1 MKNMKKLKIII
12 IFLVWVLA
20 GTLLINKN
28 ISISSPLG
36 TDNQKKL
43 IQRENKYG
51 KIEEIDKILDQYFFE
66 PEKID
71 KQKQIDEATKAY
83 VDSIDDPYTS
93 YLDQEQS
100 SWLEVSLKWEN
111 DFEGIGVYINKK
123 EYYIQ
128 IEELIKNGP
137 AFKAGLL
144 PLDRIVQIDDT
155 IVKDITIDEATKLL
169 KWPSGSKVIVVV
181 ERIDKETHKDLLKIE
196 IEREKINL
204 LSVNTKIFNI
214 WVNQNI
220 LYAEFL
226 VIGEETENIFKQKLK
241 EIDLKSIQ
249 WVIIDL
255 RGNWWW
261 LMSVA
266 WEIMSHFIPKGDKL
280 LSAKYKSFNDSIVYS
295 EWYWDLENLPIIILI
310 DGYSAS
316 ASEIIALWLKE
327 QLWATIIW
335 TQSFGKGTI
344 QTIDNFVD
352 WDSIKYTIGKR
363 YSPNDIN
370 IDKIGIKPDINIEF
384 DIDNYILSSQDNQL
398 EKAKET
404 MKTRI
409 Q

>member
-1 MKNMKKLKIII
+1 MKKLQIII

-20 GTLLINKN
+20 GTLLINNK
-28 ISISSPLG
+28 ISIPN
-36 TDNQKKL
+36 TTENNNQKKL

-51 KIEEIDKILDQYFFE
+51 KIEEIDKILDQYFLE

-71 KQKQIDEATKAY
+71 KEKQINEATKAY

-100 SWLEVSLKWEN
+100 SGLEISLKWEN
-111 DFEGIGVYINKK
+111 DFEGIWAYINKK

-155 IVKDITIDEATKLL
+155 VVKDITIDEATKLL
-169 KWPSGSKVIVVV
+169 KWPSGSKVIIII
-181 ERIDKETHKDLLKIE
+181 ERINQETHKDLLKIE

-204 LSVNTKIFNI
+204 PSVNTKILNI

-220 LYAEFL
+220 LYTEFL
-226 VIGEETENIFKQKLK
+226 VIGEETEKIFKQKIK
-241 EIDLKSIQ
+241 ELDLENIKWI
-249 WVIIDL
+249 IIDL

-261 LMSVA
+261 LMNIA
-266 WEIMSHFIPKGDKL
+266 AEIMSHFIPKGDKL
-280 LSAKYKSFNDSIVYS
+280 LSAKYKSFDDNIVYS
-295 EWYWDLENLPIIILI
+295 EWYWDFENIPTIILI

-327 QLWATIIW
+327 QIWATIIW
-335 TQSFGKGTI
+335 TKSFGKWTI

-352 WDSIKYTIGKR
+352 WDAIKYTIGKR

-370 IDKIGIKPDINIEF
+370 IDKIGITPDINIEF
-384 DIDNYILSSQDNQL
+384 DMDNYILSSQDNQL
-398 EKAKET
+398 EKAKEV
-404 MKTRI
+404 MKTLI
-409 Q
+409 K